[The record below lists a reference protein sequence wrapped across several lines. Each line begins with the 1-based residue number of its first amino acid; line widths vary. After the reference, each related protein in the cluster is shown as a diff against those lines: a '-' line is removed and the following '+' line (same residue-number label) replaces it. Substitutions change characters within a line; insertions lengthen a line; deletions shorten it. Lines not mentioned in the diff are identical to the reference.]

1 MIHNRQFYDSQ
12 PSTIVIHNSPLL
24 ACSAVVEAPSDPDGH
39 PSQLKRSPHGS
50 WAHLSYGVRSTPG
63 DSTSAETGIV
73 LMRWRGAGDVAASQ
87 GLADGQAIA
96 AKHR

>member
-1 MIHNRQFYDSQ
+1 MTPPQR
-12 PSTIVIHNSPLL
+12 
-24 ACSAVVEAPSDPDGH
+24 
-39 PSQLKRSPHGS
+39 S

-63 DSTSAETGIV
+63 DATSAETGLV

-96 AKHR
+96 AKHRQGDAARHLASERCMGRDGDENKNYRLRGRVW